1 MQIDQLLKPEIEELI
16 QKKDLIG
23 IREAISEWEPSEI
36 ATLIR
41 ELPSVESI
49 LVFRVLPRDI
59 ASTTFEY
66 LGGDRQEELIESL
79 ARDKTR
85 LTELL
90 NDLSPDDR
98 TSLLEEL
105 PAEVA
110 QRLIALL
117 SPDERKITTMLL
129 GYPEESI
136 GRLMTTD
143 YVAVR
148 PHWTIKQVLEHIRRH
163 GKDSETLNV
172 IYIVDKDWR
181 LVDDLRI
188 RELLLADPDSPIT
201 DLMDEKFISLKAYD
215 DQEKAVQMFRDYDRI
230 ALPVTDSRDIL
241 LGIVT
246 VDDVLDVAEEET
258 TEDIQKIGGSEALDE
273 PYLTISLRRLVQKRA
288 RWLVFIFLGE
298 MFTASAMGYFET
310 ELHKATMLVT
320 FIPLILST
328 GGNSGSQAA
337 TLIIRAM
344 SVGEFGLRDWFK
356 VMKREILS
364 GLALGLIFGILGIL
378 RVTIWQQLFGMYG
391 VHWMLVMIT
400 IGCSLV
406 GVVLWGT
413 LIGSMMPFIMRSLGA
428 DPAVS
433 SSPFV
438 ATLVDVTGLVIYF
451 SVAALLL
458 TGTLL

>member
-1 MQIDQLLKPEIEELI
+1 MHIDQLLKPEIEELI
-16 QKKDLIG
+16 QNKNLIG

-41 ELPSVESI
+41 ELPTDESI
-49 LVFRVLPRDI
+49 LVFRVLTRDV
-59 ASTTFEY
+59 ASKTFEY
-66 LGGDRQEELIESL
+66 LANEKQEELIEAL

-98 TSLLEEL
+98 TALLEEL

-148 PHWTIKQVLEHIRRH
+148 PHWTIKQAMDHIRRH

-172 IYIVDKDWR
+172 IYVVDKDWR

-188 RELLLADPDSPIT
+188 RELLLADPETSIT

-230 ALPVTDSRDIL
+230 ALPVTDSRGIL

-273 PYLTISLRRLVQKRA
+273 PYLTISFRKLVQKRA
-288 RWLVFIFLGE
+288 RWLVVIFLGE
-298 MFTASAMGYFET
+298 MLTASVTGFFEG
-310 ELHKATMLVT
+310 ELHKVTMLVT
-320 FIPLILST
+320 FMPLILST

-344 SVGEFGLRDWFK
+344 SVGEFGLRDWFRI
-356 VMKREILS
+356 MKREILA
-364 GLALGLIFGILGIL
+364 GLALGLIFGILGLL
-378 RVTIWQQLFGMYG
+378 RVTVWHVLFNLYG
-391 VHWMLVMIT
+391 IHWLLIMVT
-400 IGCSLV
+400 IGISLI

-413 LIGSMMPFIMRSLGA
+413 LIGSMMPFVMRSLGA

-433 SSPFV
+433 SNPFV
-438 ATLVDVTGLVIYF
+438 ATLVDVTGLIIYF
-451 SVAALLL
+451 SVATILL

>member
-1 MQIDQLLKPEIEELI
+1 MHIDQLLKPEIEELI
-16 QKKDLIG
+16 QNKNLIG

-41 ELPSVESI
+41 ELPTEESI

-66 LGGDRQEELIESL
+66 LAPEKQEELIEGL

-98 TSLLEEL
+98 TALLEEL

-148 PHWTIKQVLEHIRRH
+148 PHWTVKQAMEHIRRH

-172 IYIVDKDWR
+172 IYVVDKDWR

-188 RELLLADPDSPIT
+188 RELLLAEPGKSIT
-201 DLMDEKFISLKAYD
+201 DLMDEKFVSLKAYD

-230 ALPVTDSRDIL
+230 ALPVTDSRGIL

-273 PYLTISLRRLVQKRA
+273 PYLTISFSKLVQKRA
-288 RWLVFIFLGE
+288 RWLVVIFLGE
-298 MFTASAMGYFET
+298 MLTASVTGYFEG
-310 ELHKATMLVT
+310 ELHKVTMLVT
-320 FIPLILST
+320 FMPLILST

-344 SVGEFGLRDWFK
+344 AIGEFGLRDWFRI
-356 VMKREILS
+356 MRREILA
-364 GLALGLIFGILGIL
+364 GLALGLIFGILGLL
-378 RVTIWQQLFGMYG
+378 RVTVWQVLFHPYG
-391 VHWMLVMIT
+391 IHWLLIMVT
-400 IGCSLV
+400 IGLSLI

-413 LIGSMMPFIMRSLGA
+413 LIGSMMPFVMRSFGA
-428 DPAVS
+428 DPAVAS
-433 SSPFV
+433 NPFV
-438 ATLVDVTGLVIYF
+438 ATLVDVTGLLIYF
-451 SVAALLL
+451 SIATFLL

>member
-36 ATLIR
+36 ATLVR
-41 ELPSVESI
+41 ELPSEESI
-49 LVFRVLPRDI
+49 LVFRVLPRDV

-66 LGGDRQEELIESL
+66 LGGDRQEELIEAL

-98 TSLLEEL
+98 TAMLEEL

-148 PHWTIKQVLEHIRRH
+148 PHWTVQQAMEHIRRH

-172 IYIVDKDWR
+172 IYVVDKDWR

-188 RELLLADPDSPIT
+188 RELLLADPGNVIT

-215 DQEKAVQMFRDYDRI
+215 DQEKAVQMFRDYDRV

-258 TEDIQKIGGSEALDE
+258 TEDIQKIGGSEALAE
-273 PYLTISLRRLVQKRA
+273 PYMTISLGRLVQKRA
-288 RWLVFIFLGE
+288 RWLIFLFLGE
-298 MFTASAMGYFET
+298 MLTATAMGYFEN
-310 ELHKATMLVT
+310 EIARATVLAL
-320 FIPLILST
+320 FLPLILSS

-337 TLIIRAM
+337 TLIIRGM

-356 VMKREILS
+356 VMKREIMS
-364 GLALGLIFGILGIL
+364 GLALGIILGIIGII
-378 RVTIWQQLFGMYG
+378 RVTVWQQMFGIYG
-391 VHWMLVMIT
+391 IHWILIAFT
-400 IGCSLV
+400 IGLSLI

-433 SSPFV
+433 SNPFV

-451 SVAALLL
+451 SVASMLL

>member
-1 MQIDQLLKPEIEELI
+1 MHTDQLLKPEIEELI
-16 QKKDLIG
+16 QKKNLIG

-41 ELPSVESI
+41 DLPTDESI
-49 LVFRVLPRDI
+49 LVFRVLPRDV
-59 ASTTFEY
+59 ASKTFEY
-66 LGGDRQEELIESL
+66 LANEKQEELIEAL

-98 TSLLEEL
+98 TALLEEL

-148 PHWTIKQVLEHIRRH
+148 PHWTIQQAMEHIRRH

-172 IYIVDKDWR
+172 IYVVDKDWR

-188 RELLLADPDSPIT
+188 RELLLADPETSIT
-201 DLMDEKFISLKAYD
+201 DLMDEKFVSLKAYD
-215 DQEKAVQMFRDYDRI
+215 DQEKAVQLFRDYDRI
-230 ALPVTDSRDIL
+230 ALPVTDSRGIL

-258 TEDIQKIGGSEALDE
+258 T
-273 PYLTISLRRLVQKRA
+273 
-288 RWLVFIFLGE
+288 
-298 MFTASAMGYFET
+298 
-310 ELHKATMLVT
+310 
-320 FIPLILST
+320 
-328 GGNSGSQAA
+328 
-337 TLIIRAM
+337 
-344 SVGEFGLRDWFK
+344 
-356 VMKREILS
+356 
-364 GLALGLIFGILGIL
+364 
-378 RVTIWQQLFGMYG
+378 
-391 VHWMLVMIT
+391 
-400 IGCSLV
+400 
-406 GVVLWGT
+406 
-413 LIGSMMPFIMRSLGA
+413 
-428 DPAVS
+428 
-433 SSPFV
+433 
-438 ATLVDVTGLVIYF
+438 
-451 SVAALLL
+451 
-458 TGTLL
+458 

>member
-1 MQIDQLLKPEIEELI
+1 MHIDQLLKPEIEELI
-16 QKKDLIG
+16 QNRNLIG
-23 IREAISEWEPSEI
+23 IREAIIEWEPSEI

-41 ELPSVESI
+41 ELPTDESI
-49 LVFRVLPRDI
+49 LVFRVLTRDV
-59 ASTTFEY
+59 ASKTFEY
-66 LGGDRQEELIESL
+66 LANEKQEELIEAL

-98 TSLLEEL
+98 TALLEEL

-148 PHWTIKQVLEHIRRH
+148 PHWTIQQAMEHIRRH

-172 IYIVDKDWR
+172 IYVVDKDWR

-188 RELLLADPDSPIT
+188 RELLLAEPETSIT
-201 DLMDEKFISLKAYD
+201 DLMDEKFVSLKAYD

-230 ALPVTDSRDIL
+230 ALPVTDSRGIL

-273 PYLTISLRRLVQKRA
+273 PYLTISFRKLVQKRA
-288 RWLVFIFLGE
+288 RWLVVIFLGE
-298 MFTASAMGYFET
+298 MLTASVTGFFEG
-310 ELHKATMLVT
+310 ELHKVTMLVT
-320 FIPLILST
+320 FMPLILST

-344 SVGEFGLRDWFK
+344 SVGEFGLRDWFRI
-356 VMKREILS
+356 MKREILA
-364 GLALGLIFGILGIL
+364 GLALGLIFGVLGLL
-378 RVTIWQQLFGMYG
+378 RVTVWHVLFNLYG
-391 VHWMLVMIT
+391 IHWLLIMIT
-400 IGCSLV
+400 IGISLI

-433 SSPFV
+433 SNPFV
-438 ATLVDVTGLVIYF
+438 ATLVDVTGLIIYF
-451 SVAALLL
+451 SVATLLL
-458 TGTLL
+458 TGSLL

>member
-1 MQIDQLLKPEIEELI
+1 MHIDQLLKPEIEELI
-16 QKKDLIG
+16 QNKNLIG
-23 IREAISEWEPSEI
+23 IREAIGEWEPSEI

-41 ELPSVESI
+41 ELPTDESI
-49 LVFRVLPRDI
+49 LVFRVLPRDV
-59 ASTTFEY
+59 ASKTFEY
-66 LGGDRQEELIESL
+66 LANEKQEELIEAL

-148 PHWTIKQVLEHIRRH
+148 PHWTIKQAMDHIRRH
-163 GKDSETLNV
+163 GSDSETLNV
-172 IYIVDKDWR
+172 IYVVDKDWR
-181 LVDDLRI
+181 LIDDLRI
-188 RELLLADPDSPIT
+188 RELLLNDPEIPIT
-201 DLMDEKFISLKAYD
+201 DLMDEKFVSLKAYD

-230 ALPVTDSRDIL
+230 ALPVTDSRGIL

-273 PYLTISLRRLVQKRA
+273 PYLTISFRKLVQKRA
-288 RWLVFIFLGE
+288 RWLVVIFLGE
-298 MFTASAMGYFET
+298 MLTASVTGYFEG
-310 ELHKATMLVT
+310 ELHKVTMLVT
-320 FIPLILST
+320 FMPLILST

-344 SVGEFGLRDWFK
+344 SVGEFALRDWFRI
-356 VMKREILS
+356 MRREILA
-364 GLALGLIFGILGIL
+364 GLALGLIFGILGLL
-378 RVTIWQQLFGMYG
+378 RVTVWQALFHLYG
-391 VHWMLVMIT
+391 VHWLLIMLT
-400 IGCSLV
+400 IGVSMV

-413 LIGSMMPFIMRSLGA
+413 LIGSMMPFVMRSLGA
-428 DPAVS
+428 DPAVAS
-433 SSPFV
+433 NPFV
-438 ATLVDVTGLVIYF
+438 ATLVDVTGLLIYF
-451 SVAALLL
+451 SVATLLL